1 MKSLSKRKTKQ
12 LRVFFRFL
20 KDLGMFEEYRNIFF
34 NKAEDLSEYD
44 IFSKNSKYELLE
56 KILNY
61 YIYEAPAN
69 IYIDIFHQH
78 MEYDDY
84 CAIKELWY
92 NIVVEYR
99 VKHIFENNIF
109 TDYEISRCEKYLNN
123 IRRYERNCRQIT

>member
-123 IRRYERNCRQIT
+123 IRRYERNCR

>member
-20 KDLGMFEEYRNIFF
+20 KDLGMFEEYRNSFF

-92 NIVVEYR
+92 KIVVEYR

-123 IRRYERNCRQIT
+123 IRRYERNCR

>member
-20 KDLGMFEEYRNIFF
+20 KDLGMFEQYRNIFF
-34 NKAEDLSEYD
+34 NKAEHLYEYN
-44 IFSKNSKYELLE
+44 ISSKNSKYELLE

-92 NIVVEYR
+92 KIVVEYR

-123 IRRYERNCRQIT
+123 IRRYERNCR

>member
-20 KDLGMFEEYRNIFF
+20 KDLGMFEQYRNIFF
-34 NKAEDLSEYD
+34 NKAEHLYEYN
-44 IFSKNSKYELLE
+44 ISSKNSKYELLE
-56 KILNY
+56 KLLNY

-69 IYIDIFHQH
+69 IYIDIFHQN

-92 NIVVEYR
+92 KIVVEYR

-123 IRRYERNCRQIT
+123 IRRYERNSR

>member
-20 KDLGMFEEYRNIFF
+20 KDLGMFEQYRNIFF
-34 NKAEDLSEYD
+34 NKAEDLSEYN
-44 IFSKNSKYELLE
+44 ISSKNSKYELLE

-69 IYIDIFHQH
+69 IYIDIFHQN

-123 IRRYERNCRQIT
+123 IRRYERNCR

>member
-1 MKSLSKRKTKQ
+1 MN
-12 LRVFFRFL
+12 
-20 KDLGMFEEYRNIFF
+20 NIETFFF

-44 IFSKNSKYELLE
+44 ISSKNSKYELLE

-92 NIVVEYR
+92 KIVVEYR

-123 IRRYERNCRQIT
+123 IRRYERNSR

>member
-92 NIVVEYR
+92 KIVVEYR
-99 VKHIFENNIF
+99 VKHIFEDNIF
-109 TDYEISRCEKYLNN
+109 TDHEISRCEKYLNN
-123 IRRYERNCRQIT
+123 IRRYERNSR

>member
-20 KDLGMFEEYRNIFF
+20 KDLGMFEQYRNIFL
-34 NKAEDLSEYD
+34 NKAEHLYEYG
-44 IFSKNSKYELLE
+44 IFSNKSKYELLE

-84 CAIKELWY
+84 CVIKELWY
-92 NIVVEYR
+92 KIVVEYR
-99 VKHIFENNIF
+99 VKHIFEDNIF
-109 TDYEISRCEKYLNN
+109 TDHEISRCEKYLNN
-123 IRRYERNCRQIT
+123 IRRYERNCR